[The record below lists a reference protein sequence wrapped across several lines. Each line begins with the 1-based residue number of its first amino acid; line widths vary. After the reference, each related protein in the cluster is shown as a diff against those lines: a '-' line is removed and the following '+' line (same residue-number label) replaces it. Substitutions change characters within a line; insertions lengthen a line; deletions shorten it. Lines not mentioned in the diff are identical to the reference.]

1 MTQAAEMPIPTQTQQ
16 PVTRLTRAPDT
27 QPQTRAERRFGGMIR
42 GFCAL
47 AILIA
52 PALEFSALAGPPP
65 GNLGQLQQLNR
76 TSEATLR
83 NIQRPS
89 ASSPTV
95 KHQINRQKSLDRR
108 QRADLQ
114 RLQERQRRELLLL
127 NHRAN
132 TGTTSGPARS
142 LRGIDMQRRF
152 QREQQYQLNR
162 YRLQR

>member
-1 MTQAAEMPIPTQTQQ
+1 MTQAAEMPTPLQTQQ
-16 PVTRLTRAPDT
+16 PLPRLPRAPDT
-27 QPQTRAERRFGGMIR
+27 QPQTFSGKWFGGMIR

-47 AILIA
+47 AILIG
-52 PALEFSALAGPPP
+52 PILTFTALAGPPP

-76 TSEATLR
+76 ASEATLR
-83 NIQRPS
+83 SIQRPS

-95 KHQINRQKSLDRR
+95 KNQMNRQKSLDRG

-127 NHRAN
+127 NHGAK
-132 TGTTSGPARS
+132 TGITSGPAHS

-152 QREQQYQLNR
+152 QRQQQYQLNR

>member
-1 MTQAAEMPIPTQTQQ
+1 MTQAAEMPTPIQTQR
-16 PVTRLTRAPDT
+16 PLPRLPRAPDT
-27 QPQTRAERRFGGMIR
+27 QPQTLSGWWFGGMIR

-47 AILIA
+47 AILIG
-52 PALEFSALAGPPP
+52 PTLKLSALADPPP
-65 GNLGQLQQLNR
+65 GNLGHLQQLNR
-76 TSEATLR
+76 ASEATLR
-83 NIQRPS
+83 NIRRPS

-95 KHQINRQKSLDRR
+95 TNQMNRQKSLDRW

-127 NHRAN
+127 NHRAR
-132 TGTTSGPARS
+132 TGTTSGPAHS

-152 QREQQYQLNR
+152 QRQQQYRLNR

>member
-1 MTQAAEMPIPTQTQQ
+1 MTQAAEMPTPRQTQQ
-16 PVTRLTRAPDT
+16 PLPQFPRAPNT
-27 QPQTRAERRFGGMIR
+27 QPQTRSGWWFGGLIR

-47 AILIA
+47 AILIG
-52 PALEFSALAGPPP
+52 PILTFSALADPPP

-76 TSEATLR
+76 ASEATLR

-95 KHQINRQKSLDRR
+95 KNQMNRQKSLDRR
-108 QRADLQ
+108 QRANLQ

-127 NHRAN
+127 NHRAR
-132 TGTTSGPARS
+132 TGTNLGPAHS
-142 LRGIDMQRRF
+142 LRGIDIQRRF
-152 QREQQYQLNR
+152 QREQQYRLNR